1 MPLWTRSR
9 DLVRATAEVAEHI
22 AETRGVGLTISNPAV
37 AKYLTSFAAN
47 YSGEAVTEE
56 TAMSLSAVWRGGALI
71 SQTIGTLPLKTYTT
85 SPNGE
90 RERSDSFLDDP
101 AGPESDGDPY
111 LTPFEWKET
120 VGLHLYYQGETF
132 LWHRR
137 NTAGALIGLL
147 PIHPLAVIVNASDT
161 APGGKT
167 FDVALRDGMWIRDL
181 EGGTGPN
188 AQITHICGPRTRGL
202 RGVSFLSI
210 GRNSVGMTLAAE
222 RSAAEQFANGPSL
235 NGAFTPRA
243 DTGLLSENDIN
254 EIQADLDRRL
264 SGRGTSKFPII
275 NRILEFQPWSMTNA
289 DAQWLESRAFQIEE
303 IARWTGVPPM
313 LLMQLEKQTSWGTG
327 VAEQNTNLARH
338 VLKPYTARIEERVSR
353 LIGRTGSIGGKF
365 AEFDFAALM
374 AGSPKEESDLLLS
387 EVNGGLR
394 TPNEARR
401 IKNMAPIEGGDELR
415 VPSGVMLQSQLIV
428 NATPPDV
435 PSTDPEVE
443 AALALAK
450 AAPSLVQNP
459 GLVSLTDQL
468 KSLAGKP
475 LIGAEEETPDGA

>member
-1 MPLWTRSR
+1 M
-9 DLVRATAEVAEHI
+9 
-22 AETRGVGLTISNPAV
+22 AETRGVGLTVSNPAV
-37 AKYLTSFAAN
+37 AKYLTSYAAN
-47 YSGEAVTEE
+47 YSGEHVSEE

-71 SQTIGTLPLKTYTT
+71 SQTIGTIPLKTYKDA
-85 SPNGE
+85 PNGE
-90 RERSDSFLDDP
+90 RERDASFLDDP
-101 AGPESDGDPY
+101 SGPESDGDPY

-120 VGLHLYYQGETF
+120 VCLHLYYQGETF

-137 NTAGALIGLL
+137 NVAGALIGLI
-147 PIHPLAVIVNASDT
+147 PIHPLAVVVNPSDT

-167 FDVALRDGMWIRDL
+167 FDVALRGGEWIRDL
-181 EGGTGPN
+181 EGGVGPN
-188 AQITHICGPRTRGL
+188 AQITHICGPKTRGL

-222 RSAAEQFANGPSL
+222 RTAAEQFANGPSL

-243 DTGLLSENDIN
+243 ETDLLSEQDID

-264 SGRGTSKFPII
+264 TGRGTSKFPII

-303 IARWTGVPPM
+303 ISRWTGVPPM

-353 LIGRTGSIGGKF
+353 LIGRAGTIGGKF
-365 AEFDFAALM
+365 VEFDFAGLM
-374 AGSPKEESDLLLS
+374 AGSPKEESDLLMA

-394 TPNEARR
+394 TLNEARR
-401 IKNMAPIEGGDELR
+401 IKNLPPVDGGDELR
-415 VPSGVMLQSQLIV
+415 VPSGVMLIGQLLQGLE
-428 NATPPDV
+428 PPKVEGD
-435 PSTDPEVE
+435 SDGDVE
-443 AALALAK
+443 AALKLAT

-459 GLVSLTDQL
+459 GLLALTNQL
-468 KSLAGKP
+468 KALAGKDP
-475 LIGAEEETPDGA
+475 IPDPATSPAQEGTTDGA